1 MSQLF
6 DQARRVMAELK
17 NMLLSDV
24 HQTRLAVLN
33 IATAIFASL
42 VGGEAESD
50 VSPSKEEP
58 HHGDDRHYFHAL
70 QTAKSTPSEGSS
82 ITLPQEKA
90 SFGDQSAVYVAEST
104 EKGVGAV
111 LPPRTQTMS
120 SDLPM
125 LIVSDML
132 GQRPQSNEAG
142 KRDFSMGRTSKE
154 VLARRLVNRKED
166 EVSKKNVK
174 EKRVGHTKPD
184 DIITT
189 LKYSIARLIW
199 QSQSPFKKISTQE
212 NYTLEGSS
220 RMGSRKRR
228 IKTGSISDCPPQM
241 DFHTTAIKCII
252 M

>member
-1 MSQLF
+1 
-6 DQARRVMAELK
+6 MAELK

-58 HHGDDRHYFHAL
+58 HHGDDRHYFYAL

-166 EVSKKNVK
+166 E
-174 EKRVGHTKPD
+174 
-184 DIITT
+184 
-189 LKYSIARLIW
+189 
-199 QSQSPFKKISTQE
+199 SPFKKISTQE

>member
-1 MSQLF
+1 
-6 DQARRVMAELK
+6 
-17 NMLLSDV
+17 MLLSDV

-58 HHGDDRHYFHAL
+58 HHGDDRHYFYAL

-189 LKYSIARLIW
+189 LKYSITRLIW
-199 QSQSPFKKISTQE
+199 QPQSPFKKISTQE